1 MKHDVVIVNVPPLE
15 GNYLPAAPAILK
27 GCCQYLEIS
36 SVTIDLNLD
45 FLEQCRQ
52 ENISFQAR
60 LAGITEDVIPDP
72 CLQNITDKLIEIW
85 AVRILEQCPKIVAI
99 SVFSW
104 YSQYFAKHLSK
115 AIKLIHKD
123 CKIIIGGSGIKESL
137 NAEPLYANNL
147 KNKEYIDLY
156 IDGDGEI
163 PWYNFLIDFFKLNCG
178 PLNVSSLNFPWIPD
192 YSDYQ
197 IARYKNFL
205 KDSKSQLYVPVTGS
219 RGCVRRCD
227 FCEIHQ
233 HWQFVQRS
241 AVHIIEEIKSIL
253 HLVENPHFHFT
264 DSLIN
269 GNLKEFDLLIDQLTA
284 LRASHNFSWGGQFI
298 IRGQSQFSEDRWR
311 RLAYSGACNLEIGI
325 ETGSEELRYK
335 MQKPFSNADLDFSME
350 MMSKYHITCVFLI
363 IIGHPLESDSD
374 FDKTIAM
381 MEKYTT
387 YQHIITTV
395 QLGHA
400 VAIQPGTPLY
410 DNRKQ
415 LGIIVGKNPT
425 IWMSAANSE
434 LTYSKRRH
442 RRIYASDVVKK
453 LGYTLA
459 RSEHGALAE
468 MQHNE
473 DNCQQEIAVVKHAM
487 SRMVKNL

>member
-1 MKHDVVIVNVPPLE
+1 MKHDVVIVSVPPLQ

-27 GCCQYLEIS
+27 GCCQYLRIS
-36 SVTIDLNLD
+36 SITIDLNLD

-52 ENISFQAR
+52 ENIRFQER
-60 LAGITEDVIPDP
+60 LAGISEDTISDQA
-72 CLQNITDKLIEIW
+72 LQNITDKLIEIW
-85 AVRILEQCPKIVAI
+85 AVRILAQCPKIVAV

-115 AIKLIHKD
+115 AIKRLD
-123 CKIIIGGSGIKESL
+123 ENCQIIMGGSGIKESL
-137 NAEPLYANNL
+137 NAAPSFAENL
-147 KNKEYIDLY
+147 KKKKYIDLY

-163 PWYNFLIDFFKLNCG
+163 PWYNFLVDFFKLNCG
-178 PLNVSSLNFPWIPD
+178 PLDVSSLNFPWIPD

-197 IARYKNFL
+197 IARYKSFL
-205 KDSKSQLYVPVTGS
+205 KDSTSQLYVPVTGS

-233 HWQFVQRS
+233 HWQFIQRS
-241 AVHIIEEIKSIL
+241 AVHIIEEMKSIL
-253 HLVENPHFHFT
+253 NLTPKPHFHFT

-269 GNLKEFDLLIDQLTA
+269 GNLKEFDLLIDKLTI

-311 RLAYSGACNLEIGI
+311 RLADSGVRNLEIGI
-325 ETGSEELRYK
+325 ESGSEELRYK
-335 MQKPFSNADLDFSME
+335 MEKPFTNADLDFSME

-363 IIGHPLESDSD
+363 IIGHPAESDSD

-381 MEKYTT
+381 MEKYRP
-387 YQHIITTV
+387 YQHIITAV

-425 IWMSAANSE
+425 IWLSAANSE
-434 LTYSKRRH
+434 LTYSKRRD
-442 RRIYASDVVKK
+442 RRIYASNVVKK
-453 LGYTLA
+453 LGYTLSV
-459 RSEHGALAE
+459 SEHGALAE
-468 MQHNE
+468 MEHNE
-473 DNCQQEIAVVKHAM
+473 NKFQQEIEVVKHAM
-487 SRMVKNL
+487 SRMVKN